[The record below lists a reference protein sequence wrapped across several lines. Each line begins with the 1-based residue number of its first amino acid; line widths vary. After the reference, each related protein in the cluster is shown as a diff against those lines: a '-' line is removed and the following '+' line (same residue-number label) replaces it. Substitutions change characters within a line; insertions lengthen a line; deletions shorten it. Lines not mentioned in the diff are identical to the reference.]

1 MENKKTKLL
10 IISGVALILIG
21 IGLVSSQFNFYSKDK
36 IKLNYR
42 YIGNESEGYISISD
56 GKNVGYIS
64 TNLEQ
69 VIGLKYPVLDNM
81 KINDDVDLS
90 NFKVKDGLFPYTS
103 ENKIGLVDKD
113 ENIVI
118 DAKYD
123 YINVISKDFIIVSD
137 NGNYN
142 IINSKGEIMFPSS
155 FQDIATIE
163 DVDNLYLAYNNNK
176 VGLIDINNN
185 FLLECNYDNVSVLV
199 DDVSSNYLINATR
212 DNNVELYLYSDGR
225 LDLVNNFSNI
235 DVMFFSNDDIY
246 MADFE
251 GKYSIY
257 NIEAK
262 SLKTLNNTYVAIEP
276 YYNGIALAVNENGLI
291 GYIDKDENIVID
303 YQYSY
308 DKSTSFKNGMAVVGE
323 NDNVGV
329 INKNDEKIIP
339 FKYVDIDIIDDK
351 SFIVLDKNNK
361 MYIIDNK
368 ENKVSNVYDYINIT
382 DFKDIF
388 LVSKT
393 SNSKTLY
400 GIINS
405 NGKEIVPVKYEDI
418 KISNN
423 YFILKQN
430 NEYSI
435 EKR

>member
-1 MENKKTKLL
+1 MFSDKKKER
-10 IISGVALILIG
+10 
-21 IGLVSSQFNFYSKDK
+21 FY
-36 IKLNYR
+36 
-42 YIGNESEGYISISD
+42 
-56 GKNVGYIS
+56 
-64 TNLEQ
+64 
-69 VIGLKYPVLDNM
+69 
-81 KINDDVDLS
+81 
-90 NFKVKDGLFPYTS
+90 F
-103 ENKIGLVDKD
+103 
-113 ENIVI
+113 
-118 DAKYD
+118 
-123 YINVISKDFIIVSD
+123 
-137 NGNYN
+137 
-142 IINSKGEIMFPSS
+142 
-155 FQDIATIE
+155 
-163 DVDNLYLAYNNNK
+163 
-176 VGLIDINNN
+176 
-185 FLLECNYDNVSVLV
+185 
-199 DDVSSNYLINATR
+199 
-212 DNNVELYLYSDGR
+212 GR
-225 LDLVNNFSNI
+225 TTCI
-235 DVMFFSNDDIY
+235 DVMFFSNDDVY